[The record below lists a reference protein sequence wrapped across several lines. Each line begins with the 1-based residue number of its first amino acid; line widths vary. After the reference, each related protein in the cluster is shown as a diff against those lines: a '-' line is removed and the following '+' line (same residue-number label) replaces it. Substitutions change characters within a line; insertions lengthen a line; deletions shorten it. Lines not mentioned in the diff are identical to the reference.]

1 MTATDAEVIA
11 QSRGDPEAF
20 AEIFDRHFELIFA
33 YCDRRVSDG
42 RSEDMAGEVFYRAF
56 ATRENYDLHR
66 PDSLP
71 WLIGIASHLVVDH
84 LRAARLETA
93 AYQRLVMAGVPEQE
107 LDSQVGTVID
117 AHRELGTVIEWL
129 SRLPPGE
136 AETLLLFVWEELSYQ
151 EISASL
157 GIPVGTVRSRINR
170 ARRRLRRLRAKN
182 WSGSAHDRILREGLP

>member
-1 MTATDAEVIA
+1 
-11 QSRGDPEAF
+11 
-20 AEIFDRHFELIFA
+20 
-33 YCDRRVSDG
+33 
-42 RSEDMAGEVFYRAF
+42 
-56 ATRENYDLHR
+56 
-66 PDSLP
+66 LP